1 MISISKFL
9 RSTPQHIP
17 LEEFRYYRLVRVV
30 IGLALI
36 NHALWGAFFFVID
49 IKELFYI
56 QFLSLSIFSVAF
68 YLNQRRKYFASI
80 TLGTYEVIAHQILC
94 VALIGPESG
103 FQYYLLLSS
112 MVPFLLPPG
121 KLLIKSVLLL
131 SNLIGFLVIYFI
143 VAEKIPIYE
152 LGTEVDLWLGF
163 TNISLTFV
171 FLGFFGMHLT
181 KATDDTEDKLNVE
194 REKSDS
200 LLNNILPEHVADEL
214 KATGKATTKKYD
226 NVSILFTDFQDFTKL
241 VASIPATELVEELN
255 DIFGRF
261 DDIMDEFE
269 IEKIETIGDA
279 YMAACGLTE
288 ENSNHALKC
297 VEAAQRMISFLNA
310 RNKESKIQWNMRVG
324 IHSGPVVAGVVGK
337 KKYAYDLF
345 GDTVNT
351 ASRIESNGEAGKINI
366 SETTYRI
373 LKHNPKFTFEH
384 RGQISAK
391 GKGELGM
398 WFVNINQDHESFI

>member
-1 MISISKFL
+1 MMLSIPKYL

-17 LEEFRYYRLVRVV
+17 LEEFRYYRLFRVV
-30 IGLALI
+30 LGLCFIMHGLYMV
-36 NHALWGAFFFVID
+36 LFFVLD
-49 IKELFYI
+49 IKDLFYI
-56 QFLSLSIFSVAF
+56 QFLSLGIFSIAL
-68 YLNQRRKYFASI
+68 YLNERRKYFASI
-80 TLGTYEVIAHQILC
+80 ALGTFEVVSHQIIC

-103 FQYYLLLSS
+103 FQYNLLVCS
-112 MVPFLLPPG
+112 MISFMLPPG
-121 KLLIKSVLLL
+121 KLIIKSVLLL

-143 VAEKIPIYE
+143 VAERVPIYE
-152 LGTEVDLWLGF
+152 LETEVANWLGF
-163 TNISLTFV
+163 TNISFTFLL
-171 FLGFFGMHLT
+171 LGFFGMYFT
-181 KATDDTEDKLNVE
+181 KAMEDTEDKLNVE

-200 LLNNILPEHVADEL
+200 LLNNILPKHVGDEL
-214 KATGKATTKKYD
+214 KTTGKATTKKYD
-226 NVSILFTDFQDFTKL
+226 NVTILFTDFKEFTKL
-241 VASIPATELVEELN
+241 VASIPATKLVEELN

-261 DDIMDEFE
+261 DDIMGEFE

-297 VEAAQRMISFLNA
+297 VEAAQRMLSFLNE
-310 RNKESKIQWNMRVG
+310 RNMKSKIQWNMRVG

-337 KKYAYDLF
+337 KKYGYDLF

-373 LKHNPKFTFEH
+373 LKHNAKFTFEN
-384 RGQISAK
+384 RGRISAK

-398 WFVNINQDHESFI
+398 WFVNVDDSII